1 MITVITIILVVV
13 FLIAM
18 NFLYVVSEFAS
29 VKARRTRIENM
40 AEAGSRPAKIV
51 LPMIEEGHAVDNYV
65 AACQIGI
72 TLSSISLGA
81 FGQRVLAQRLAVP
94 VGSLTTSLGL
104 DPSVTV
110 AATEGLALTIS
121 VWVVLVVITTLQVVL
136 GELVPKSLA
145 IQRPEVWSVR
155 TAFLMRF
162 SLWLYQVLIWIFNG
176 SGRLILKL
184 LGFEYREG
192 HGHAHSPEEIEL
204 LVEES
209 TEAGIL
215 DEEERQ
221 MLRNTFRLK
230 DLTARQVMIHRTR
243 MIAAPVD
250 TPIQELIQLSLTHG
264 YTRIPIYEESIDDI
278 LGIAHIKDLFRCHV
292 HGQEDVRPHLRKVGY
307 VPESLP
313 VVDVWETLRQS
324 GQYLVVVFD
333 EYGGTAGIL
342 SLEDL
347 IEEIFGE
354 LQDEFDDEL
363 ALVAEDQ
370 HGRFYLRG
378 DLLVSDV
385 NEYLGLDL
393 PVDMA
398 DTLGGLLIHATEGSP
413 EVGTEVTIG
422 GTTMRIEKIEGLG
435 VDEISLP
442 KPDLDV
448 TRLTE
453 WEVANYE

>member
-1 MITVITIILVVV
+1 
-13 FLIAM
+13 
-18 NFLYVVSEFAS
+18 
-29 VKARRTRIENM
+29 
-40 AEAGSRPAKIV
+40 
-51 LPMIEEGHAVDNYV
+51 
-65 AACQIGI
+65 
-72 TLSSISLGA
+72 
-81 FGQRVLAQRLAVP
+81 
-94 VGSLTTSLGL
+94 
-104 DPSVTV
+104 
-110 AATEGLALTIS
+110 
-121 VWVVLVVITTLQVVL
+121 
-136 GELVPKSLA
+136 
-145 IQRPEVWSVR
+145 
-155 TAFLMRF
+155 
-162 SLWLYQVLIWIFNG
+162 
-176 SGRLILKL
+176 
-184 LGFEYREG
+184 
-192 HGHAHSPEEIEL
+192 
-204 LVEES
+204 
-209 TEAGIL
+209 
-215 DEEERQ
+215 
-221 MLRNTFRLK
+221 
-230 DLTARQVMIHRTR
+230 
-243 MIAAPVD
+243 
-250 TPIQELIQLSLTHG
+250 
-264 YTRIPIYEESIDDI
+264 
-278 LGIAHIKDLFRCHV
+278 
-292 HGQEDVRPHLRKVGY
+292 
-307 VPESLP
+307 
-313 VVDVWETLRQS
+313 
-324 GQYLVVVFD
+324 VVVFD